1 MPTSSAR
8 SSKRGGYTLAELL
21 VALVIIALTLA
32 IVGPRLYFSSDAAL
46 ADRAVRSF
54 ESAAR
59 AARAEA
65 RLSGSDT
72 VLTVNLDTAV
82 LRIEPSGQEFRLPE
96 QLALTATVAE
106 AELDPPLAGIRFFPD
121 GSSTGGDVGV
131 ALGDAERALTIEW
144 ITGRVNAAPE
154 GDRDE

>member
-8 SSKRGGYTLAELL
+8 SSKRAGYTLAELL

-32 IVGPRLYFSSDAAL
+32 IVGPRLYFRSDSAM

-54 ESAAR
+54 QSAAR

-82 LRIEPSGQEFRLPE
+82 LRIEPSGQEFRLPGDLE
-96 QLALTATVAE
+96 LTATVAE
-106 AELDPPLAGIRFFPD
+106 TELAPPLAGIRFFPD
-121 GSSTGGDVGV
+121 GSSTGGDVGFV
-131 ALGDAERALTIEW
+131 LGDAERSITVEW
-144 ITGRVNAAPE
+144 ITGRLRASSESDA
-154 GDRDE
+154 DE